1 MKKKMIKLYMKY
13 QVYIKIGI
21 LKRHMINIIRRI
33 NRARIV
39 HRVNLNQLKHIYI
52 MKFNDK
58 QTHFEKKKL

>member
-1 MKKKMIKLYMKY
+1 M
-13 QVYIKIGI
+13 V
-21 LKRHMINIIRRI
+21 NIIRRI

-58 QTHFEKKKL
+58 QIHFEKKKL